1 MLNTLNNLQQLAELY
16 KGNIEQTNEALVQA
30 VETYQVNHAP
40 EILSFVYC
48 RIYGVTTNVA
58 KKFSYM
64 DNDEKA
70 SLSTQAL
77 HEAMLNY
84 DLESKQSVQYYFSIV
99 YRNIL
104 LNETRSQQM
113 DMRKANEQ
121 TEEFD
126 VVTMAQHG
134 EKEDK
139 LEAIDL
145 VETLEN
151 LGLNKTELAYCK
163 EVVNYNSEIKNVDIA
178 VKLGISG
185 SAIKQM
191 KQSLKRKLKETNILG
206 GI

>member
-1 MLNTLNNLQQLAELY
+1 MLDTKNNLQSLAELY
-16 KGNIEQTNEALVQA
+16 TGNTENTNEALKEA
-30 VETYQVNHAP
+30 VAKYQKENAP

-64 DNDEKA
+64 DNSEKA

-99 YRNIL
+99 YRNVL

-121 TEEFD
+121 MEEFD
-126 VVTMAQHG
+126 VVTAATYG
-134 EKEDK
+134 EQDDK

-145 VETLEN
+145 VHTLES
-151 LGLNKTELAYCK
+151 LGLNRTELAYCK
-163 EVVNYNSEIKNVDIA
+163 EVVNNNSEVKNVDMA
-178 VKLGISG
+178 VKLGVSG

-191 KQSLKRKLKETNILG
+191 KDTLKRKLRTSNILG